1 MLFLSDRW
9 AIKPP
14 GDSVISKIHRSVLF
28 YFIFSIVT
36 LIDVIFRLMKKM
48 PSGRAF
54 VCMDLKNIPRIL
66 QQIFAASVL
75 STTRSS

>member
-1 MLFLSDRW
+1 
-9 AIKPP
+9 
-14 GDSVISKIHRSVLF
+14 
-28 YFIFSIVT
+28 
-36 LIDVIFRLMKKM
+36 MKKM

-75 STTRSS
+75 STRST